1 MGLSKTEIDLI
12 RLLEAASR
20 QQNQTKLVHNRKL
33 QEDLTDDMVGL
44 ARQLKE
50 SSLLMVQSLQD
61 TEKIHDSIEC
71 CRALLGEHRPCH
83 GGVFRKFEDHL
94 FGMACD
100 LRDDLCLHH
109 NVMVLLSRVT

>member
-12 RLLEAASR
+12 RLLEAAPR

-33 QEDLTDDMVGL
+33 QEDLTEDMVGL

-61 TEKIHDSIEC
+61 TEKELRIFSFLQWITPEVFNFRYCNHSFRFRSVRTGISIFM
-71 CRALLGEHRPCH
+71 L
-83 GGVFRKFEDHL
+83 
-94 FGMACD
+94 
-100 LRDDLCLHH
+100 
-109 NVMVLLSRVT
+109 